1 MNADKHRRS
10 AVAAALSS
18 GRSLT
23 SLLVVV
29 GFLVWATPVDQVLD
43 AAALSRVRV
52 NQAQL
57 DHADKVPA
65 FSSSEVGGFPE
76 LEIEESEEGEHDELA
91 PSLHCQHFV
100 ARDAWITL
108 RSDLVEL
115 GQPSGHR
122 DGRGARAPPAA

>member
-29 GFLVWATPVDQVLD
+29 GFLVWATPVELVLD
-43 AAALSRVRV
+43 ATALSSVRV

-65 FSSSEVGGFPE
+65 FSPSEVGGVPE
-76 LEIEESEEGEHDELA
+76 LELEESDDEERDELA
-91 PSLHCQHFV
+91 LSPHCQHLV
-100 ARDAWITL
+100 ARRAWSTL
-108 RSDLVEL
+108 RGDLVER
-115 GQPSGHR
+115 GQPSGYR